1 MNHTAIIETIKTE
14 LVEANPDTL
23 AYLLEVLRQSKQ
35 RDFLSTE
42 IDAASLPS
50 FQQWVAPVQPP
61 RFRGENL
68 PWEAIEKLSIKE
80 RGAMQ
85 RWLKELNKA
94 WLEEKFAS
102 LNALWLM
109 IVDGEVIASGTTK
122 KDYPKPARISE
133 ICRQTEKYPFIFI
146 NDNALTIEE
155 SSSAWNRIGAT
166 DFYPTIPLSL
176 NSDSGSAALI
186 ADFDTGSASS
196 FADYDFL
203 LAHNV
208 VQRDDREYV
217 EDSVH
222 LSQAYEFISKT
233 VTIKMTTNSGKE
245 VALETDVYCV
255 ENWARSPFVKIN
267 SQRLALIGRDLLLEF
282 KLCALLNFDRRQTQI
297 MLSPPKRGRKKRNQK
312 SV

>member
-1 MNHTAIIETIKTE
+1 MSHAAIIETIKTE
-14 LVEANPDTL
+14 LVEANPETL

-35 RDFLSTE
+35 RDFSSTK
-42 IDAASLPS
+42 IDAAIPPS
-50 FQQWVAPVQPP
+50 FQQWVAPNQPP
-61 RFRGENL
+61 RFRGDNL
-68 PWEAIEKLSIKE
+68 PWEAIAKLSIKE

-85 RWLKELNKA
+85 RRLKELNKA
-94 WLEEKFAS
+94 WLEEKFTS
-102 LNALWLM
+102 LNVLWLM

-133 ICRQTEKYPFIFI
+133 ICEQTGKYPFIFI
-146 NDNALTIEE
+146 NDNALLIEE
-155 SSSAWNRIGAT
+155 NSSTWNRIDAN

-196 FADYDFL
+196 FVNYNFL

-208 VQRDDREYV
+208 VQRDEREYI
-217 EDSVH
+217 EDSIH

-233 VTIKMTTNSGKE
+233 VTVKMTTISGKV
-245 VALETDVYCV
+245 VALETNVYCV
-255 ENWARSPFVKIN
+255 ENWLRSPFVKIN
-267 SQRLALIGRDLLLEF
+267 PKRLALIGRDLLLEL
-282 KLCALLNFDRRQTQI
+282 KLCALLNFDRRQTEI
-297 MLSPPKRGRKKRNQK
+297 LLSPPKRGRKKGNQN